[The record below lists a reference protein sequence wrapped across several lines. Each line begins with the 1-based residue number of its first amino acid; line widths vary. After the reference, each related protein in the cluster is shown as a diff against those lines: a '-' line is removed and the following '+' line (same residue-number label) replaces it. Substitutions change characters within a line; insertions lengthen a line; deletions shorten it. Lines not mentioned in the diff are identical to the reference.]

1 MNSLVMSTVY
11 KDSHES
17 YEGVTATFIN
27 QLATLTVTPST
38 TAPGLVGGV
47 AMEKQTILTAVKKAV
62 EASPKRKFSQTVD
75 LVINLKELDLKK
87 TDHQV
92 DLFHALPHQAK
103 PKKICGLVGGE
114 LFEQAG
120 KVLDKVILNDNFSQ
134 FQDKK
139 KAKKLASEFDYFI
152 AQANIMPKV
161 ATAFGRVL
169 GPRGKMPNPKS
180 GAVVAPNANLKP
192 LYEKL
197 QRTVRATTKSAPLIQ
212 CAIGTEDMNP
222 NDIAENALT
231 VYSSL
236 LQVLPNEKHNIRDIY
251 IKLTMGKPVKV
262 GEKIEVIKE
271 AK

>member
-1 MNSLVMSTVY
+1 L
-11 KDSHES
+11 
-17 YEGVTATFIN
+17 I
-27 QLATLTVTPST
+27 
-38 TAPGLVGGV
+38 
-47 AMEKQTILTAVKKAV
+47 
-62 EASPKRKFSQTVD
+62 
-75 LVINLKELDLKK
+75 INLKGLDVKK
-87 TDHQV
+87 QEHQV
-92 DLFHALPHQAK
+92 DTFITLPHARGKKVKVCALVAAELETQAK
-103 PKKICGLVGGE
+103 NVCDSAIMS
-114 LFEQAG
+114 
-120 KVLDKVILNDNFSQ
+120 DNFEKYK
-134 FQDKK
+134 DKK
-139 KAKKLASEFDYFI
+139 EVKKLANSFDFFI

>member
-1 MNSLVMSTVY
+1 MDKEQIQAAVAKA
-11 KDSHES
+11 KDIS
-17 YEGVTATFIN
+17 G
-27 QLATLTVTPST
+27 
-38 TAPGLVGGV
+38 
-47 AMEKQTILTAVKKAV
+47 
-62 EASPKRKFSQTVD
+62 KRNFRQSFD
-75 LVINLKELDLKK
+75 LIINLKGLDVKK
-87 TDHQV
+87 QEHQV
-92 DLFHALPHQAK
+92 DTFITLPHARGKKVKVCALVAAELETQAK
-103 PKKICGLVGGE
+103 NVCDSAIMS
-114 LFEQAG
+114 
-120 KVLDKVILNDNFSQ
+120 DNFEKYK
-134 FQDKK
+134 DKK
-139 KAKKLASEFDYFI
+139 EVKKLANSFDFFI